1 MNGIINQESKNIF
14 DWFNWLNRK
23 WSNYQDF
30 IDFQH
35 GIEPKQV
42 AINFLDLNRVEFLEF
57 IESLDKE
64 DLEAI
69 DQIQK
74 ITESESYVFKLI
86 REQILNKNKVKY
98 VDFKNRTS

>member
-14 DWFNWLNRK
+14 EWFNWLNRK
-23 WSNYQDF
+23 WNNYQDF

-42 AINFLDLNRVEFLEF
+42 AENFLDMNRVEFLEF

-86 REQILNKNKVKY
+86 REQILNKSKVKY
-98 VDFKNRTS
+98 VDFKNRVS

>member
-1 MNGIINQESKNIF
+1 MNR
-14 DWFNWLNRK
+14 L
-23 WSNYQDF
+23 
-30 IDFQH
+30 
-35 GIEPKQV
+35 
-42 AINFLDLNRVEFLEF
+42 EFLEF